1 MKRKPYIVLL
11 LLMLCCLVFC
21 GCGQKATESTETEA
35 LSSETDK
42 AAESADAGETNQE
55 QEVQVQTTQEQ
66 EEDVQTKYLRLAE
79 ENLALKERSASL
91 QDECAYYESLRMAKS
106 TEGFNLKEQ
115 GMFFGSLQQPE
126 EEPKITEIDEIDI
139 QDTRSDAGEKQQIPQ
154 VSDAEAEEK
163 IPRLEEENASLQKGI
178 ENYNH
183 LIELYRSMYMG
194 Q

>member
-11 LLMLCCLVFC
+11 LLTVACLAFG
-21 GCGQKATESTETEA
+21 GCGQEVTESAETEA
-35 LSSETDK
+35 VSSETDK
-42 AAESADAGETNQE
+42 AAEPAEALETNQE
-55 QEVQVQTTQEQ
+55 QEAQVQATQVP

-79 ENLALKERSASL
+79 ENLALKEQSASL

-106 TEGFNLKEQ
+106 TKGFDLKEQ
-115 GMFFGSLQQPE
+115 GMFLGSLEQAE
-126 EEPKITEIDEIDI
+126 EEPAVTEIDEIDI
-139 QDTRSDAGEKQQIPQ
+139 QDTRPDSGEKQQIPQ

-163 IPRLEEENASLQKGI
+163 IPRLEEENKYLQKEI

-183 LIELYRSMYMG
+183 LITLYRSMYMG

>member
-11 LLMLCCLVFC
+11 LLTVACLAFG
-21 GCGQKATESTETEA
+21 GCGQKVTESAETEA
-35 LSSETDK
+35 VSSETDK
-42 AAESADAGETNQE
+42 AAEPAEALETNQE
-55 QEVQVQTTQEQ
+55 QEAQVQATQEQ

-79 ENLALKERSASL
+79 ENLALKEQSASL

-106 TEGFNLKEQ
+106 TKGFDLKEQ
-115 GMFFGSLQQPE
+115 GMFLGSLEQAE
-126 EEPKITEIDEIDI
+126 EEPAVTEIDEIDI
-139 QDTRSDAGEKQQIPQ
+139 QDTRPDSGEKQQIPQ

-163 IPRLEEENASLQKGI
+163 ILRLEEENAFLQKEI

-183 LIELYRSMYMG
+183 LITLYRSMYMG

>member
-35 LSSETDK
+35 VSDETDK
-42 AAESADAGETNQE
+42 VAEPVDAVDANQKKE
-55 QEVQVQTTQEQ
+55 AEVQTTPEQ

-139 QDTRSDAGEKQQIPQ
+139 QDTRSGLGEEQQIAE

-163 IPRLEEENASLQKGI
+163 IPRLEEENASLQKEI

-183 LIELYRSMYMG
+183 MIALYRSMYMG

>member
-11 LLMLCCLVFC
+11 LLTVACLVFG
-21 GCGQKATESTETEA
+21 GCGQEVTESAEAETA
-35 LSSETDK
+35 SSETDK
-42 AAESADAGETNQE
+42 TEESADSGETNQE
-55 QEVQVQTTQEQ
+55 KEAEVQATQVP

-79 ENLALKERSASL
+79 ENLALKEQSASL

-106 TEGFNLKEQ
+106 TKGFDLKEQ
-115 GMFFGSLQQPE
+115 GMFFGSLEQAE
-126 EEPKITEIDEIDI
+126 EEPEITEIDEIDI
-139 QDTRSDAGEKQQIPQ
+139 QDTRPGSGEEQQIPQ

-163 IPRLEEENASLQKGI
+163 IPRLEEENASLQKEI

-183 LIELYRSMYMG
+183 LITLYRSMYMG

>member
-11 LLMLCCLVFC
+11 LLTVVCLALG
-21 GCGQKATESTETEA
+21 GCGQKLTESGETEA
-35 LSSETDK
+35 VSSETDK
-42 AAESADAGETNQE
+42 AAESADTGETNQE
-55 QEVQVQTTQEQ
+55 QESQVQATQEP
-66 EEDVQTKYLRLAE
+66 EEDVQTKYMRLAE
-79 ENLALKERSASL
+79 ENLALKEQSASL

-115 GMFFGSLQQPE
+115 GMFFGSLEQPE
-126 EEPKITEIDEIDI
+126 EEPEITEIDEITI
-139 QDTRSDAGEKQQIPQ
+139 QDTRPGAGEKQQIPQ

-163 IPRLEEENASLQKGI
+163 IQRLEEENASLQKEI